1 MAEVEIMPGV
11 DSRFTKIANSF
22 CRDKRVTPRAA
33 RVFIFLRSHVS
44 GWRLTVASIAMQ
56 LGMSKGTVAS
66 AINDLEEL
74 GYVRRAWVRDDNAR
88 FQGVRYQIFEEP
100 IGGDGDGD
108 GRGEPVEP
116 DGTPGAKNYAPDSGG
131 NVDNP
136 SSEPFTKNC
145 ATAKK
150 PVYGKAVYG
159 KTVHGDFVP
168 FKKTNSL
175 RRLDNQEDYSGAG
188 APEHAQTAGSTVE
201 KEPASPASSSKR
213 GTYLPEGWT
222 PKPETNRKMAEEC
235 PGVDLDAEFLRFT
248 DYWLGASGQRARK
261 RNWDATWRNW
271 VRRASESATR
281 GSSSR
286 QTANQGGLRGYNP
299 SDWLPASSAEP
310 IAPPTQS
317 ALPPFG
323 GGAA

>member
-11 DSRFTKIANSF
+11 DSRFTKIANTF

-33 RVFIFLRSHVS
+33 RVFIFLRSHMS
-44 GWRLTVASIAMQ
+44 GWRVTVASIATQ
-56 LGMSKGTVAS
+56 LGMSNGTVAN

-74 GYVRRAWVRDDNAR
+74 GYVRRAWERDENAR
-88 FQGVRYQIFEEP
+88 FQGMRYQIFEEP
-100 IGGDGDGD
+100 VVGDGGS
-108 GRGEPVEP
+108 GGVVSPPNLTPEPVVE
-116 DGTPGAKNYAPDSGG
+116 NCAPDDGE
-131 NVDNP
+131 NVDNR

-145 ATAKK
+145 AMDKNT
-150 PVYGKAVYG
+150 VYGKAVYG
-159 KTVHGDFVP
+159 KAVEGDFVP
-168 FKKTNSL
+168 YKKTNSL
-175 RRLDNQEDYSGAG
+175 RRLDNQVNYSGAG
-188 APEHAQTAGSTVE
+188 APKPDEAGGSIVE
-201 KEPASPASSSKR
+201 EKPASSSR

-235 PGVDLDAEFLRFT
+235 PDVDLSAEFLRFT

-281 GSSSR
+281 GGLGR
-286 QTANQGGLRGYNP
+286 QTANHQGGLRGYSP
-299 SDWLPASSAEP
+299 SDWLPAFSPQP
-310 IAPPTQS
+310 IVPPAQPV
-317 ALPPFG
+317 LPPFG